1 LEEAIFV
8 ERENTQS
15 MQDSI
20 SKLKMDLEDTKKRL
34 EEMEQN
40 YEQVLE

>member
-20 SKLKMDLEDTKKRL
+20 NKLKTEVEETKKRL
-34 EEMEQN
+34 EEMEHN
-40 YEQVLE
+40 YEQLLE